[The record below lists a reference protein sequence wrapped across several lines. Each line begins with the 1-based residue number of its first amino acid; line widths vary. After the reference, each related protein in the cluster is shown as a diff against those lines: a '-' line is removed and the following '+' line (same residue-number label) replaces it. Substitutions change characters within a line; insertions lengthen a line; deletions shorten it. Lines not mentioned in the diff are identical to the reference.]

1 MDPSSNKWTVMVTEL
16 HCQGAAGQPV
26 PLHKCDIAF
35 MSYENLRKELGYAE
49 KCAAASPCYCF
60 TCE

>member
-1 MDPSSNKWTVMVTEL
+1 MVTEL